1 MKKRLRVHPLNM
13 ERNTKGLF
21 ATLVLY
27 LHLHNA
33 LDRHHHY
40 LRMSREYFDH
50 IFMLVAYKLTKNTN
64 MCEAIKPELKLT
76 ATIHHL
82 AGAVMELLLL
92 IIVYDV
98 YSFSNKSRHL

>member
-1 MKKRLRVHPLNM
+1 MMKKRLRVHPLNM

-21 ATLVLY
+21 ANKGFVVLY

-50 IFMLVAYKLTKNTN
+50 IFMLVAYKLTKKTLI
-64 MCEAIKPELKLT
+64 CVKP
-76 ATIHHL
+76 
-82 AGAVMELLLL
+82 
-92 IIVYDV
+92 
-98 YSFSNKSRHL
+98 